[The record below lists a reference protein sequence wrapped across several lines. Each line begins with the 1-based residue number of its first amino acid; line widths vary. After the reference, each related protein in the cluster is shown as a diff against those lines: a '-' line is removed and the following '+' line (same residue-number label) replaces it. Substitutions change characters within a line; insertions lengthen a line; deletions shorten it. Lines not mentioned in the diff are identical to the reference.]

1 MNAPVTPKDP
11 KTKVVSTGFFKNLFS
26 TLKKRLHNTPKIPN
40 IISPVI
46 NAIIKGKPAPPKGFI
61 EP

>member
-1 MNAPVTPKDP
+1 MNAPVTPKAP
-11 KTKVVSTGFFKNLFS
+11 NTNVVSNGFFKNFFS
-26 TLKKRLHNTPKIPN
+26 ILKTRLHNTPKIPN
-40 IISPVI
+40 TISPVI